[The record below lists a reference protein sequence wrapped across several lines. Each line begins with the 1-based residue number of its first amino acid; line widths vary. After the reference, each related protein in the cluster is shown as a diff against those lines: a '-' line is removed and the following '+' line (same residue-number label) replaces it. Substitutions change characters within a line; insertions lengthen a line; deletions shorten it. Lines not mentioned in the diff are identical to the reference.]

1 MTGALTG
8 SVRPPHDA
16 TVTTEPIAGFHLVR
30 HPLADLKVSALRD
43 QATPVPEFRRQLQE
57 LSQLVAYEALR
68 DFEVLP
74 VTVQTPLG
82 EAVGARPARPLVLV
96 PVLRAGLAMAD
107 GILRMFPT
115 AAVGHIGMFR
125 DEETLEPVHY
135 YFRLPP
141 GAPGAHVLLLDPML
155 ATGNSLAAAADLLKK
170 EGIARMT
177 CACIIA
183 SRQGVERLRA
193 AHPALPIFGA
203 ALDEAL
209 DARGNITP
217 GLGDAGDRI
226 FGT

>member
-1 MTGALTG
+1 MTDQPFPGL
-8 SVRPPHDA
+8 
-16 TVTTEPIAGFHLVR
+16 HLVR

-43 QATPVPEFRRQLQE
+43 KATPPPEFRRLLQE

-68 DFEVLP
+68 DFETQP

-82 EAVGARPARPLVLV
+82 PAPGARATRPLVLI
-96 PVLRAGLAMAD
+96 PVLRAGLAMSD
-107 GILRMFPT
+107 GILRMFPS

-125 DEETLEPVHY
+125 DEETLEPVSY

-141 GAPGAHVLLLDPML
+141 GAGQAHVLLLDPML
-155 ATGNSLAAAADLLKK
+155 ATGNSLAAAADRLKK
-170 EGIARMT
+170 EGIPKMT
-177 CACIIA
+177 CACIVA

-193 AHPALPIFGA
+193 AHPEMTIYGA
-203 ALDEAL
+203 ALDDTL
-209 DARGNITP
+209 DERGYITP

>member
-1 MTGALTG
+1 MTDQPL
-8 SVRPPHDA
+8 H
-16 TVTTEPIAGFHLVR
+16 GFRLVR
-30 HPLADLKVSALRD
+30 HPLADLKVSALRNKD
-43 QATPVPEFRRQLQE
+43 TPPPEFRSRLQE

-68 DFEVLP
+68 DFETQP

-82 EAVGARPARPLVLV
+82 PAPGFRAARPLVLV
-96 PVLRAGLAMAD
+96 PVLRAGLAMSD
-107 GILRMFPT
+107 GVLRMFPS

-125 DEETLEPVHY
+125 NEETLEPVSY

-141 GAPGAHVLLLDPML
+141 GAGNAHVLLLDPML
-155 ATGNSLAAAADLLKK
+155 ATGNSLAAAADRLKK
-170 EGIARMT
+170 EGIGKMT

-193 AHPALPIFGA
+193 AHPDMTIYGA
-203 ALDEAL
+203 ALDDAL
-209 DARGNITP
+209 DQRGYITP

>member
-1 MTGALTG
+1 MT
-8 SVRPPHDA
+8 D
-16 TVTTEPIAGFHLVR
+16 EPLPGFHLVR

-43 QATPVPEFRRQLQE
+43 QATPPAEFRRVLQE

-68 DFEVLP
+68 DLEVLP
-74 VTVQTPLG
+74 QTVQTPL
-82 EAVGARPARPLVLV
+82 AAAPGARAARPLVLV

-107 GILRMFPT
+107 GVLRMLPT

-125 DEETLEPVHY
+125 NEETLEPVSY

-141 GAPGAHVLLLDPML
+141 GAQDAHVLLLDPML
-155 ATGNSLAAAADLLKK
+155 ATGNSLAAAADRLKQ
-170 EGIARMT
+170 EGIPRMT

-183 SRQGVERLRA
+183 SRTGVERLRS
-193 AHPALPIFGA
+193 AHPDMPIYGA
-203 ALDEAL
+203 ALDDAL
-209 DARGNITP
+209 DERGYITP

>member
-1 MTGALTG
+1 MTAQ
-8 SVRPPHDA
+8 
-16 TVTTEPIAGFHLVR
+16 PIPGFHLVR

-43 QATPVPEFRRQLQE
+43 RHTPAPEFRRLLQE

-68 DFEVLP
+68 DFETSP

-82 EAVGARPARPLVLV
+82 PAPGARPARPWVLV

-125 DEETLEPVHY
+125 NEETLEPVSY

-141 GAPGAHVLLLDPML
+141 GAAHAHVLLLDPML
-155 ATGNSLAAAADLLKK
+155 ATGNSLAAAAGRLQQ
-170 EGIARMT
+170 EGIPRMT
-177 CACIIA
+177 CACIVA
-183 SRQGVERLRA
+183 SRPGVAHLRA
-193 AHPALPIFGA
+193 AQPDMPVYGA
-203 ALDEAL
+203 ALDDAL
-209 DARGNITP
+209 DERGYITP

>member
-1 MTGALTG
+1 MTNQPL
-8 SVRPPHDA
+8 P
-16 TVTTEPIAGFHLVR
+16 GFHLVR

-43 QATPVPEFRRQLQE
+43 KDTPPPEFRRLLQE

-68 DFEVLP
+68 DFETQP

-82 EAVGARPARPLVLV
+82 PAPGVRAARPLVLV
-96 PVLRAGLAMAD
+96 PVLRAGLAMSD
-107 GILRMFPT
+107 GVLRMFPS

-125 DEETLEPVHY
+125 NEETLEPVSY

-141 GAPGAHVLLLDPML
+141 GASQAHVLLLDPML
-155 ATGNSLAAAADLLKK
+155 ATGNSLAAAADRLKK
-170 EGIARMT
+170 EGIPKMT

-193 AHPALPIFGA
+193 AHPDITIYGA

-209 DARGNITP
+209 DERGYITP

>member
-1 MTGALTG
+1 MT
-8 SVRPPHDA
+8 D
-16 TVTTEPIAGFHLVR
+16 EPLPAFHLVR

-43 QATPVPEFRRQLQE
+43 QATPPAEFRRVLQE

-68 DFEVLP
+68 DLEVLP
-74 VTVQTPLG
+74 QTVQTPL
-82 EAVGARPARPLVLV
+82 AAAPGARAARPLVLV

-107 GILRMFPT
+107 GVLRMLPT

-125 DEETLEPVHY
+125 NEETLEPVSY

-141 GAPGAHVLLLDPML
+141 GAQDAHVLLLDPML
-155 ATGNSLAAAADLLKK
+155 ATGNSLAAAADRLKQ
-170 EGIARMT
+170 EGIPRMT

-183 SRQGVERLRA
+183 SRTGVERLRS
-193 AHPALPIFGA
+193 AHPDMPIYGA
-203 ALDEAL
+203 ALDDAL
-209 DARGNITP
+209 DERGYITP